1 MELAHMLTRIHITTI
16 KKADK
21 AYAVLNL
28 FFLPPKRSRYWNFT
42 VMSIIKVERIF
53 EFPTKSLA
61 LQKIVFVLC
70 IS

>member
-28 FFLPPKRSRYWNFT
+28 FFSAPKEVKILELHSYVNNKSRKN
-42 VMSIIKVERIF
+42 
-53 EFPTKSLA
+53 L
-61 LQKIVFVLC
+61 
-70 IS
+70 